1 VTLFE
6 WLRSI
11 VRQAARVGR
20 FWYALRNNRTIVDV
34 VFEDKSVAAVTSA
47 QAWTEDESDTN
58 TMARRFVKIY
68 EPRSLYFFDRQTTSL
83 QSDVYDAEEPIRFDA
98 VSESSE
104 AESELDPPNDDGPS
118 F

>member
-1 VTLFE
+1 MTLFE
-6 WLRSI
+6 WLRDILRRAASI
-11 VRQAARVGR
+11 GR
-20 FWYALRNNRTIVDV
+20 FWYSLREKRTIVDV
-34 VFEDKSVAAVTSA
+34 VFEDESVAAVTSGQA
-47 QAWTEDESDTN
+47 QTEDERDTN

-68 EPRSLYFFDRQTTSL
+68 EPPSLHFFDGQTTSSR
-83 QSDVYDAEEPIRFDA
+83 SDVYDAEKPIRFEA